1 MLQRPHDTA
10 HEDVSEDS
18 RRESRTVSCEGAPA
32 GRTSRLPFMH
42 RRSFLAGS
50 LGLMAGLFC
59 DHALTAS
66 GFGSTVFAAEEEK
79 ADVLADYAAR
89 LQYHMENNGDLRLPA
104 LSARDRRRAIPNDK
118 RPPARRT
125 PVTTLPPNPSA
136 LEGVVRRVHIES
148 GEKVCA
154 LTFDMC
160 ELATTTTGFDADIV
174 IWLQDNNIPA
184 TFFMGGK
191 WMRTHER
198 RVRQILRDPLFEI
211 GNHAWAHGNFALLSP
226 ERMREEILDTQSQYE
241 LLREENIANAGRSG
255 LGESLPPPE
264 ALRLFRF
271 PYASMV
277 GTLIGFTALIPV
289 AGAYIGAGVGAF
301 MIFTVSPIQALLFLV
316 FIVVLQQL
324 EGNLI
329 YPKVV
334 GSSIGL
340 PGIWVLAAVTVGG
353 GILGIFGMLLAVPLA
368 ATFYQMLRY
377 DVKRRSAPPEPAAA
391 SPAPVPEEEDSP
403 EPGA

>member
-1 MLQRPHDTA
+1 MLQRPNDTA
-10 HEDVSEDS
+10 HEDVFEDS
-18 RRESRTVSCEGAPA
+18 RRESRTDSSEGVPA
-32 GRTSRLPFMH
+32 GRISRLPFMH

-66 GFGSTVFAAEEEK
+66 GFGSQALAAEQEK
-79 ADVLADYAAR
+79 ADILADYAAR

-136 LEGVVRRVHIES
+136 LEGVVRRVHIEN

-241 LLREENIANAGRSG
+241 LLREENIENSGRSG

-271 PYASMV
+271 PYGRNSEQ
-277 GTLIGFTALIPV
+277 ALQLLKEY
-289 AGAYIGAGVGAF
+289 GLE
-301 MIFTVSPIQALLFLV
+301 PIQWDVVAETGGNNASVSRARQVINKVQPGSIILFHANLVPRGSFQLLRYV
-316 FIVVLQQL
+316 STGLQRK
-324 EGNLI
+324 G
-329 YPKVV
+329 YRF
-334 GSSIGL
+334 
-340 PGIWVLAAVTVGG
+340 VTVGE
-353 GILGIFGMLLAVPLA
+353 LLALGKPERVRDGYFEKPGDNAEL
-368 ATFYQMLRY
+368 
-377 DVKRRSAPPEPAAA
+377 DKRFGTEGTGR
-391 SPAPVPEEEDSP
+391 
-403 EPGA
+403 

>member
-1 MLQRPHDTA
+1 MLQRPNDTA

-191 WMRTHER
+191 
-198 RVRQILRDPLFEI
+198 LF
-211 GNHAWAHGNFALLSP
+211 A
-226 ERMREEILDTQSQYE
+226 
-241 LLREENIANAGRSG
+241 SG
-255 LGESLPPPE
+255 
-264 ALRLFRF
+264 
-271 PYASMV
+271 
-277 GTLIGFTALIPV
+277 
-289 AGAYIGAGVGAF
+289 
-301 MIFTVSPIQALLFLV
+301 FL
-316 FIVVLQQL
+316 
-324 EGNLI
+324 
-329 YPKVV
+329 
-334 GSSIGL
+334 
-340 PGIWVLAAVTVGG
+340 
-353 GILGIFGMLLAVPLA
+353 
-368 ATFYQMLRY
+368 
-377 DVKRRSAPPEPAAA
+377 
-391 SPAPVPEEEDSP
+391 
-403 EPGA
+403 